1 MVKYVPEHGIIIA
14 ASQKGRAA
22 VICLTESADT
32 GVAFRVDW
40 IVPFQ
45 SQERFGDRPL
55 IPLLGMAV
63 APLQGFEVPPDIPV
77 IPSTGPGSRG
87 DDEDQNE
94 MVFHYRCVS
103 NNDTDPSSSSSSSK
117 PTPASTDTAAMDMDM
132 DMDTEAGHHH
142 HPAAAE
148 TTPHGSSLPNLTL
161 PECHAKANRIYRPD
175 ESWRGWY
182 PSRRYRLLLMYSDH
196 TVMSY
201 EFWYDWSAG
210 GGVAR
215 DDDLGH
221 G

>member
-22 VICLTESADT
+22 VICLTESPDT
-32 GVAFRVDW
+32 GVTFRVDW

-63 APLQGFEVPPDIPV
+63 APLQGFEAPPDIPV
-77 IPSTGPGSRG
+77 IPSSGNGSGSGTGPRPRAI
-87 DDEDQNE
+87 DEEKNE

-103 NNDTDPSSSSSSSK
+103 GGN
-117 PTPASTDTAAMDMDM
+117 TPASTTPQAQTQTQTQGPETTAM
-132 DMDTEAGHHH
+132 DMDTEPDYQQQG
-142 HPAAAE
+142 P
-148 TTPHGSSLPNLTL
+148 SLPHLTL
-161 PECHAKANRIYRPD
+161 PECHAKASRIYRPA
-175 ESWRGWY
+175 EPWRGWY

-201 EFWYDWSAG
+201 EFWYDWGAG
-210 GGVAR
+210 GGIAQA
-215 DDDLGH
+215 DG
-221 G
+221 